1 MAGYTTG
8 QAGASLQPTTVPTAY
23 SGDAQELARSQRL
36 AQMLMSSEVPQGQM
50 VSGRFVAPSWTQNL
64 AQLVNAGTGAY
75 FADKADK
82 QQQDL
87 ARKIREGEQGALQ
100 DYMGVITGKPAMGD
114 QPAVAG
120 DPRMANMRIA
130 QNELAPSWL
139 RQHAITQITKPPQYK
154 EISVVNDKTGNTDIY
169 RYDINAADPKSTM
182 QLMGVGKPALSK
194 ADQIKFADE
203 GINTNIGGTNAPAGG
218 VTAPAGGVVQ
228 PKPTGEK
235 TDKAV
240 EYDYFKPP
248 PAPKGLTGKQARD
261 FMADQNKPLTGKPN
275 DEVIGAVGYQKSLD
289 KLVNLFGQYKGSDM
303 LKPNVKAEFKSALR
317 TAQLQGKEAFG
328 LGVLNGPDL
337 DILEQVLIDP
347 TAFDAFLKDRSTI
360 NKLYNNQRMF
370 TSDKIKTNYRTSQK
384 AVPENLREYVEIKPI
399 DLAGSSGSKASGSAT
414 PRYTLNG
421 EEIEVRNGVW
431 VYKNSGKVAK

>member
-8 QAGASLQPTTVPTAY
+8 QAGVTVQPTTVPTAY

-36 AQMLMSSEVPQGQM
+36 AQMLMSSEMPQGQM
-50 VSGRFVAPSWTQNL
+50 VSGRFVAPSITQNI

-82 QQQDL
+82 QQLEL

-100 DYMGVITGKPAMGD
+100 DYMSIINGTPAVGD

-120 DPRMANMRIA
+120 NPRMANMRIA

-154 EISVVNDKTGNTDIY
+154 EVSKVNEKTGNTEIY
-169 RYDINAADPKSTM
+169 RYDINAADPLSTM
-182 QLMGVGKPALSK
+182 QFLGIGKPALSK
-194 ADQIKFADE
+194 AEQINFADQN
-203 GINTNIGGTNAPAGG
+203 INTNIGGTNAPAGG
-218 VTAPAGGVVQ
+218 VTPPAGGAVQ
-228 PKPTGEK
+228 PKPVSQK
-235 TDKAV
+235 TDKTAD
-240 EYDYFKPP
+240 YDYFKAP
-248 PAPKGLTGKQARD
+248 PAPAGLSGKQTRD
-261 FMADQNKPLTGKPN
+261 FITEQNKPLTGKPN

-289 KLVNLFGQYKGSDM
+289 KLVNLFNQYKGSDM

-337 DILEQVLIDP
+337 EILEQVLIDP

-360 NKLYNNQRMF
+360 NKLYNNQRTF
-370 TSDKIKTNYRTSQK
+370 TADKIKTNYRTSQK

-399 DLAGSSGSKASGSAT
+399 DLVNASGSDIQAT
-414 PRYTLNG
+414 LKKLNVPYDPTY
-421 EEIEVRNGVW
+421 E
-431 VYKNSGKVAK
+431 YKVNPDGTVDKRKKR